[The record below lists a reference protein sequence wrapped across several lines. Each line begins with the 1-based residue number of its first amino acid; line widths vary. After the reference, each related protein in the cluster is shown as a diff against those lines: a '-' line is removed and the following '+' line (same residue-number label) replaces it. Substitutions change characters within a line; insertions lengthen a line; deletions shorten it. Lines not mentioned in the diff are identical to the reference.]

1 MTFQETPTI
10 ARCASR
16 RRPWLR
22 LATAL
27 FLLATAG
34 TAVARAAKPQLRRIG
49 NIAYEAVVRQMPA
62 PNPAPP
68 VAKINFRDFTYQL
81 FPTQDTPDPSHAG
94 VPPAATAG
102 QPLTLPVRHG
112 RFDDPE
118 NTSAP
123 VEFDI
128 IRVNLAVLPHAPDHH
143 QMVVFG
149 ILYAGQDH
157 PVCTGVVQTFETY
170 HHRLWLM
177 DQFTYSCQGGMNAR
191 YLPHQRQLRI
201 RSSVAAPGDPPCCP
215 SLQDAVNF
223 KMDGRRVA
231 ASGINLAPGTAY

>member
-1 MTFQETPTI
+1 MMSQETPT
-10 ARCASR
+10 AAWCAAR
-16 RRPWLR
+16 RRLR
-22 LATAL
+22 PAAAIVLVMAWIAT
-27 FLLATAG
+27 G
-34 TAVARAAKPQLRRIG
+34 WAAKPQLRRIG
-49 NIAYEAVVRQMPA
+49 NIAYEAIVRRMPA

-68 VAKINFRDFTYQL
+68 VAKINFRHFTYQL

-94 VPPAATAG
+94 VPPAAKAG
-102 QPLTLPVRHG
+102 QPLTLAVRHG

-118 NTSAP
+118 NARAP
-123 VEFDI
+123 LEFDI

-143 QMVVFG
+143 QVVVFG
-149 ILYAGQDH
+149 ILYAGHDH

-170 HHRLWLM
+170 HRRLWLM

-191 YLPHQRQLRI
+191 YLPNKRQLRI

-223 KMDGRRVA
+223 KMDGRSVK
-231 ASGINLAPGTAY
+231 ASGVNLAPGTAY

>member
-10 ARCASR
+10 APRASR
-16 RRPWLR
+16 RQPWLR

-27 FLLATAG
+27 LLATAG
-34 TAVARAAKPQLRRIG
+34 TAAARAAKPQLRRIG